1 LTESS
6 GQGRANRKGVI
17 VVVGYALWIVLALVA
32 CSAIYYFDNIQSSP
46 GLKAQLPTATPAARI
61 TPGEL
66 SNADKIFE
74 EHFVNSPNAWS
85 AFQGST
91 QFSMRDGSL
100 ALKSLDAREFA
111 AVDCI
116 YCVSLLQPYYLQADL
131 TTDAATPT
139 TYGILFKLDLA
150 YNGLFYAYLINAK
163 SQEYFLY
170 SLSGNTWALHTS
182 GASDFIEPYPNS
194 NTLGIFVRDDYLELY
209 VNGNRIDTFQ
219 ETNTSFQKGSFGF
232 YINDAGPQL
241 IVRDALIFAI
251 K

>member
-1 LTESS
+1 ML
-6 GQGRANRKGVI
+6 
-17 VVVGYALWIVLALVA
+17 GYALWIVIAIAA
-32 CSAIYYFDNIQSSP
+32 CFAIYYLDNLQSILSSR
-46 GLKAQLPTATPAARI
+46 AEMPTATPVARI

-100 ALKSLDAREFA
+100 ALKSLNAREFA

-131 TTDAATPT
+131 TTDAATST
-139 TYGILFKLDLA
+139 TYGILFKLDLT
-150 YNGLFYAYLINAK
+150 YSGLFYAYLISAK

-170 SLSGNTWALHTS
+170 SLSGDSWALHTS

-194 NTLGIFVRDDYLELY
+194 NTLGVYVRDDYLELY
-209 VNGNRIDTFQ
+209 VNGKRVDTFQ
-219 ETNTSFQKGSFGF
+219 ETKTSFQKGSFGF
-232 YINDAGPQL
+232 YIDDSGPQL